1 MGNSNL
7 NGTGKFTDKSTVEQD
22 IRRIRWFVRKRYI
35 GDGDVE
41 YMHVRHL
48 GNRVYEVD
56 AKVWDSPFVSWYL
69 ELRAKVNE
77 DGWIKILKEEI
88 L

>member
-1 MGNSNL
+1 MNPTQPKSS
-7 NGTGKFTDKSTVEQD
+7 DKSTVKQD
-22 IRRIRWFVRKRYI
+22 IRRIKWFVRKRYI
-35 GDGDVE
+35 GDSDVE
-41 YMHVRHL
+41 YMRVRHL

-56 AKVWDSPFVSWYL
+56 AKVWDSPFASWYL
-69 ELRAKVNE
+69 ELRVKVNE